1 MKKLVFLM
9 VTFLFGMQNTYAQ
22 VDFQDF
28 RQQAE
33 KFIQSESENPAWK

>member
-1 MKKLVFLM
+1 M

>member
-33 KFIQSESENPAWK
+33 NFIQSHSENLAWK